1 MAFRN
6 GSPKHAEDDGI
17 EELGGAQFHIDRSAV
32 QSVHAGIA
40 DIERAAVQRLH
51 ATDASIAK
59 SAIGS
64 ATFTH
69 GTVSKSMVGVVA
81 GRSVACDEVRTVI
94 LASPIVRGEVHTWL
108 DLRAAV
114 AIGVGIALGRALLA
128 GANGLGRRVR

>member
-6 GSPKHAEDDGI
+6 GSAGRAKDDGI
-17 EELGGAQFHIDRSAV
+17 EDLSGAQVHIDRSAV
-32 QSVHAGIA
+32 RSVNAGIA

-59 SAIGS
+59 SAVGS
-64 ATFTH
+64 ATFAH
-69 GTVSKSMVGVVA
+69 GTVTKSIVGVVA

-94 LASPIVRGEVHTWL
+94 LASPVVRGEVHTWL